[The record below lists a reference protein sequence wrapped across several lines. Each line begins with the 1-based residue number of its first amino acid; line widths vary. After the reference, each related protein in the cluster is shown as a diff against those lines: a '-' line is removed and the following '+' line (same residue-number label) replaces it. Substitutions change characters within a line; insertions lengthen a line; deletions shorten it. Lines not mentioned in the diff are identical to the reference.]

1 MKKIDQSISAF
12 FLPLNKKI
20 KRGIYRLQGIGLQ
33 HISDY
38 ETKKQLLSFNGL
50 VLSILLFFI
59 PNMFVLLEREY
70 YFLLADNTFCFL
82 VLLFCLYLT
91 HKNKLEIA
99 KHVMLITTCI
109 YIFFFCLGCGS
120 QIGFEYYYGL
130 YVVFISLIFTR
141 KKMLFLYYMVALC
154 LFFSTRFFYSKITPL
169 EFVNSNDY
177 SAHNM
182 SNTFILLTLIA
193 IVSGVFRSQNS
204 RFLKEISDQK
214 KIIEEHHK
222 EITDSINYAERIQRS
237 FLATKEN
244 LGANLKEYFIFF
256 CPKDIVSGDFYFSAN
271 LANNNF
277 ILATADSTGHGVPG
291 AIMSLLNSMSLEKA
305 VEQGITQPS
314 KILDYTRKE
323 IINRLKKDG
332 SSDGGKDGMD
342 CSLCVYDF
350 SKMKLFVA
358 CANNPVW
365 IVRNTEVIEIKPDK
379 MPVGK
384 SHNNHHAPFIQHEV
398 DLQKGDVIYTF
409 TDGYADQFGG
419 PKEKKFKY
427 KQLEEVLLFCSKKT
441 MPEQKQVLESIFH
454 AWKGMLE
461 QVDDVLIIGVRV

>member
-1 MKKIDQSISAF
+1 
-12 FLPLNKKI
+12 
-20 KRGIYRLQGIGLQ
+20 
-33 HISDY
+33 
-38 ETKKQLLSFNGL
+38 
-50 VLSILLFFI
+50 
-59 PNMFVLLEREY
+59 
-70 YFLLADNTFCFL
+70 
-82 VLLFCLYLT
+82 
-91 HKNKLEIA
+91 
-99 KHVMLITTCI
+99 
-109 YIFFFCLGCGS
+109 
-120 QIGFEYYYGL
+120 
-130 YVVFISLIFTR
+130 
-141 KKMLFLYYMVALC
+141 
-154 LFFSTRFFYSKITPL
+154 
-169 EFVNSNDY
+169 
-177 SAHNM
+177 M